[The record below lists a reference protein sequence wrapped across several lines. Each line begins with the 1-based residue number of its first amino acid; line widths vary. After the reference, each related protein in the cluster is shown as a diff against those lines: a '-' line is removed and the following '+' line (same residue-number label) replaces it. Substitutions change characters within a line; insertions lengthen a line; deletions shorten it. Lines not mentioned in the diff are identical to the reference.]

1 MGGLMVLGA
10 AVGFGLS
17 PMLAQLLLQQGFTP
31 EVIALFR
38 FAIPLLIMLPFL
50 RRLNL
55 SDAESLR
62 TIAIGALMGCG
73 MLIHL
78 YSYDWLPA
86 ALVIQIYYTYPL
98 FAMGLGW
105 ALFRQPAT
113 QNRLIAAG
121 LIVIAVSIMLDPSD
135 LGEQPLWVLPLSF
148 MAPVSYALLLNY
160 FAKPVRAMPSS
171 QRMGACAV
179 GHLLVL
185 IPIILW
191 QAQMQIAIDTPMQI
205 LPTSSEQTT
214 LIIALGLLAA
224 TLPQYLFARGS
235 LSTGIERLTT
245 IGSLEIIFAL
255 FFGVVFLNNEI
266 GRLDIIAAGLIVM
279 AGLIRLETRQI
290 SPVAPAISESEVSH

>member
-160 FAKPVRAMPSS
+160 FAKPVRA
-171 QRMGACAV
+171 
-179 GHLLVL
+179 
-185 IPIILW
+185 
-191 QAQMQIAIDTPMQI
+191 T
-205 LPTSSEQTT
+205 
-214 LIIALGLLAA
+214 
-224 TLPQYLFARGS
+224 
-235 LSTGIERLTT
+235 
-245 IGSLEIIFAL
+245 
-255 FFGVVFLNNEI
+255 N
-266 GRLDIIAAGLIVM
+266 GRLRCRTSASAYSYYPLAGPDADSERYTYADTANIFRTDNADHCTGTTRRGAA
-279 AGLIRLETRQI
+279 
-290 SPVAPAISESEVSH
+290 PVSVCPR